1 MHRRSVPYSLG
12 FLALLFSALIVPA
25 ARAQEEY
32 SRFEVGGQFSLIRL
46 LDSSSSAQSHLGFGG
61 RLDIN
66 LTRRLAFESQ
76 LDFFPPPAS
85 PFLQSRGGRALQALF
100 GIRGK
105 VLQSRHFA
113 VYGLLRPGLIH
124 FEKVAIFSSTLPL
137 TFTTRPATYFLINL
151 GGGIEFYPSPR
162 LIARFEISGSPY
174 RIPNFTQQVA
184 SGFVSVPGEIT
195 DHFGISVGVG
205 YRLGALHEN
214 AREAPVSGKLEFGPQ
229 FTAMVIQREGALDG
243 VRTEPGIGGFASFEV

>member
-85 PFLQSRGGRALQALF
+85 PFLQSRGGSALQALF

-137 TFTTRPATYFLINL
+137 TFTTRPATYFLLNL
-151 GGGIEFYPSPR
+151 GRRHRVLSIPS
-162 LIARFEISGSPY
+162 A
-174 RIPNFTQQVA
+174 
-184 SGFVSVPGEIT
+184 
-195 DHFGISVGVG
+195 D
-205 YRLGALHEN
+205 
-214 AREAPVSGKLEFGPQ
+214 
-229 FTAMVIQREGALDG
+229 
-243 VRTEPGIGGFASFEV
+243 RTL